1 MGILATSL
9 SYGPPVLRDA
19 DVDSSLLT
27 ELRSAIEDQRALI
40 GVVPGEGNV
49 NGVWVF
55 SGDVYAFRNKS
66 GGATAGMYKS
76 TPTSW
81 DEVDLGTALN
91 FDGTTAD
98 GEPIPGDVGTATT
111 LVGASSG
118 AQGDLAGISYH
129 GEWTTGAAGLMVL
142 TNITGTFSDNEN
154 LNMPLLAFNSGSIE
168 ISEGDII
175 VGSASGKTAGVTSV
189 VITGGTIAAGDAAG
203 YISVKNNTGTWTASE
218 AININGVD
226 HATVN
231 GSSQPS
237 NVKVAVADGTQYA
250 QTIEPGGLYEFTNYN
265 FRGETTGFTMYGVN
279 TVDNGFSWDGTT
291 FIKYKT
297 GMDTDTPEL
306 IAAHQ
311 KHLFFSYP
319 NGSIQHSSLVTP
331 NVWSVIS
338 GAAELAIG
346 DNVSGFSTEV
356 NNVMSVFTRND
367 AYMLYGTSSAD
378 WELRKFHAGAGA
390 IPYTLQ
396 KMDQTFFL
404 DDRGISS
411 IFTVQYFGDFQSAVA
426 SDKIDP
432 YIQSKKDNAV
442 ASLRVRAKNQ
452 YRLYFDDKT
461 GVQMTFIN
469 KRNQGLMPF
478 TLTHQIICSAG
489 AEDAT
494 GFEVLY
500 AGFDDGYVRRID
512 SGTSFDG
519 DTVNSFIRTSYYHY
533 DSPGARKRFREL
545 NLEMNA
551 DTSTTI
557 TVTPTYDFG
566 GTFTPKTSPVSS
578 EYSVDVAADAWNED
592 DISNSSTGIT
602 VVASERI
609 KINGIGVNMGLIIAN
624 SSIYDKPITL
634 QGAIVDFT
642 PRGVRR

>member
-1 MGILATSL
+1 MGIVATSL
-9 SYGPPVLRDA
+9 AYGPPVLRDA
-19 DVDSSLLT
+19 AVDASLVS
-27 ELRSAIEDQRALI
+27 ELQSAIEDQRALI
-40 GVVPGEGNV
+40 NIVPGEGNV
-49 NGVWVF
+49 NGVWVYN
-55 SGDVYAFRNKS
+55 GNIYAFRNKS

-76 TPTSW
+76 TSTGW
-81 DEVDLGTALN
+81 EEVDLGTALN
-91 FDGTTAD
+91 FDGTTEN
-98 GEPIPGDVGTATT
+98 GQPIPGDVGTPTT
-111 LVGASSG
+111 IVGAGG
-118 AQGDLAGISYH
+118 AQGDLMGISYN
-129 GEWTTGAAGLMVL
+129 GEWTTGAKGTMVL
-142 TNITGTFSDNEN
+142 INITGTFVDDEALST
-154 LNMPLLAFNSGSIE
+154 PLLSFDVGGIE
-168 ISEGDII
+168 PTEGDII
-175 VGSASGKTAGVTSV
+175 TGSTSGETATITSV
-189 VITGGTIAAGDAAG
+189 RLSSGAWDATAAG
-203 YISVKNNTGTWTASE
+203 YLSIKNNTGTWTDGE
-218 AININGVD
+218 NILVNGVKY
-226 HATVN
+226 AEV
-231 GSSQPS
+231 SAASQPA
-237 NVKVAVADGTQYA
+237 NVTVANADGTQYA
-250 QTIEPGGLYEFTNYN
+250 QTIQPGGTYEFTNFN

-297 GMDTDTPEL
+297 GMETDTPEH

-331 NVWSVIS
+331 NVWSVIT
-338 GAAELAIG
+338 GAGELAVG

-367 AYMLYGTSSAD
+367 AFMLYGTSAAD

-442 ASLRVRAKNQ
+442 ASLRVRGKNQ
-452 YRLYFDDKT
+452 YRLFFDDKT
-461 GVQMTFIN
+461 GVEMTFIN

-478 TLTHQIICSAG
+478 TLSHQIVCSAS
-489 AEDAT
+489 AEDIT

-500 AGFDDGYVRRID
+500 AGFDDGYVRKMD

-519 DTVNSFIRTSYYHY
+519 ESVDSFIRTAYYHY
-533 DSPGARKRFREL
+533 DSPGSRKRFREL
-545 NLEMNA
+545 GLEMNA
-551 DTSTTI
+551 DTSTTL

-578 EYSVDVAADAWNED
+578 SYSVTVAADQWNQD
-592 DISNSSTGIT
+592 DISNSNTGIT

-609 KINGIGVNMGLIIAN
+609 KINGIGLNMGLIIAN

>member
-1 MGILATSL
+1 
-9 SYGPPVLRDA
+9 
-19 DVDSSLLT
+19 
-27 ELRSAIEDQRALI
+27 
-40 GVVPGEGNV
+40 
-49 NGVWVF
+49 
-55 SGDVYAFRNKS
+55 
-66 GGATAGMYKS
+66 
-76 TPTSW
+76 
-81 DEVDLGTALN
+81 
-91 FDGTTAD
+91 
-98 GEPIPGDVGTATT
+98 
-111 LVGASSG
+111 
-118 AQGDLAGISYH
+118 
-129 GEWTTGAAGLMVL
+129 
-142 TNITGTFSDNEN
+142 
-154 LNMPLLAFNSGSIE
+154 
-168 ISEGDII
+168 
-175 VGSASGKTAGVTSV
+175 
-189 VITGGTIAAGDAAG
+189 
-203 YISVKNNTGTWTASE
+203 
-218 AININGVD
+218 
-226 HATVN
+226 
-231 GSSQPS
+231 
-237 NVKVAVADGTQYA
+237 
-250 QTIEPGGLYEFTNYN
+250 
-265 FRGETTGFTMYGVN
+265 
-279 TVDNGFSWDGTT
+279 
-291 FIKYKT
+291 
-297 GMDTDTPEL
+297 
-306 IAAHQ
+306 
-311 KHLFFSYP
+311 
-319 NGSIQHSSLVTP
+319 
-331 NVWSVIS
+331 
-338 GAAELAIG
+338 
-346 DNVSGFSTEV
+346 
-356 NNVMSVFTRND
+356 MSVFTRND

>member
-1 MGILATSL
+1 
-9 SYGPPVLRDA
+9 V
-19 DVDSSLLT
+19 
-27 ELRSAIEDQRALI
+27 
-40 GVVPGEGNV
+40 V
-49 NGVWVF
+49 NG
-55 SGDVYAFRNKS
+55 
-66 GGATAGMYKS
+66 
-76 TPTSW
+76 
-81 DEVDLGTALN
+81 
-91 FDGTTAD
+91 
-98 GEPIPGDVGTATT
+98 
-111 LVGASSG
+111 
-118 AQGDLAGISYH
+118 
-129 GEWTTGAAGLMVL
+129 
-142 TNITGTFSDNEN
+142 
-154 LNMPLLAFNSGSIE
+154 
-168 ISEGDII
+168 
-175 VGSASGKTAGVTSV
+175 
-189 VITGGTIAAGDAAG
+189 
-203 YISVKNNTGTWTASE
+203 ASE
-218 AININGVD
+218 PTEV
-226 HATVN
+226 
-231 GSSQPS
+231 S
-237 NVKVAVADGTQYA
+237 VASADGTQYE
-250 QTIEPGGLYEFTNYN
+250 QTLEPGGLYEFTNYN
-265 FRGETTGFTMYGVN
+265 FRGQTTGFTMYGVN
-279 TVDNGFSWDGTT
+279 TVGKGFSWDGTT
-291 FIKYKT
+291 FIKYST
-297 GMDTDTPEL
+297 GMDTDTPEH

-311 KHLFFSYP
+311 KHLFYSYP

-367 AYMLYGTSSAD
+367 AYMLYGTSSSD
-378 WELRKFHAGAGA
+378 WNLRKFHAGAGA

-442 ASLRVRAKNQ
+442 ASLRVRGKNQ

-461 GVQMTFIN
+461 GVEMTFIN
-469 KRNQGLMPF
+469 KKNQGLMPF
-478 TLTHQIICSAG
+478 TLSHQIVCTASV
-489 AEDAT
+489 EDTA

-500 AGFDDGYVRRID
+500 AGFEDGYVRRLD

-519 DTVNSFIRTSYYHY
+519 DTVDSFIRSSYYHY

-578 EYSVDVAADAWNED
+578 EYSVDVSADAWSQD
-592 DISNSSTGIT
+592 DISNSDTGIT

-609 KINGIGVNMGLIIAN
+609 KINGIGTNMGLIIAN

>member
-27 ELRSAIEDQRALI
+27 ELRSAIEDQRELI
-40 GVVPGEGNV
+40 GVVPGEGDV
-49 NGVWVF
+49 LGVWLYN
-55 SGDVYAFRNKS
+55 DVAYAFRNKS

-76 TPTSW
+76 TATSW

-91 FDGTTAD
+91 FDGTVEA
-98 GEPIPGDVGTATT
+98 GEPIPGDSGTATT
-111 LVGASSG
+111 IVGAGG
-118 AQGDLAGISYH
+118 AQGDLAAISYH
-129 GEWTTGAAGLMVL
+129 QDWDTGAAGIMVL
-142 TNITGTFSDNEN
+142 TNVTGTFVDDEN
-154 LNMPLLAFNSGSIE
+154 ISMPLLAFNSGSIE
-168 ISEGDII
+168 IAEGVTI
-175 VGSASGKTAGVTSV
+175 VGSSSGKTAVVTSV
-189 VITGGTIAAGDAAG
+189 TISSGTIDAGDAAG

-226 HATVN
+226 HASVN

-237 NVKVAVADGTQYA
+237 NVTVAVADGTQYA
-250 QTIEPGGLYEFTNYN
+250 QTIAPGGKYEFVTYN
-265 FRGETTGFTMYGVN
+265 FRGQTTGLTMYGVN
-279 TVDNGFSWDGTT
+279 TVDKGFAYDGTT

-297 GMDTDTPEL
+297 GMDTDTPEH

-311 KHLFFSYP
+311 NHLFYSFP
-319 NGSIQHSSLVTP
+319 NGSIQNSSIRFP
-331 NVWSVIS
+331 NIWSLIGGS
-338 GAAELAIG
+338 SELAVG

-367 AYMLYGTSSAD
+367 AYMLYGTSALD

-404 DDRGISS
+404 DDRGITS

-461 GVQMTFIN
+461 GVEMTFIN

-478 TLTHQIICSAG
+478 TLDNQITCTASV
-489 AEDAT
+489 EDAI
-494 GFEVLY
+494 GFEILY

-519 DTVNSFIRTSYYHY
+519 ATVDSFVRTAYYHY
-533 DSPGARKRFREL
+533 DSPGTRKRFREL
-545 NLEMNA
+545 NLEINA

-566 GTFTPKTSPVSS
+566 GTFSPKTSPVSS
-578 EYSVDVAADAWNED
+578 SYSVDVTADQWNED
-592 DISNSSTGIT
+592 DISNPSTGIT
-602 VVASERI
+602 VLASERI
-609 KINGIGVNMGLIIAN
+609 KINGIGMNMGLIIEN

-634 QGAIVDFT
+634 QGAVVDHT

>member
-19 DVDSSLLT
+19 DVDSSLVS

-40 GVVPGEGNV
+40 NVVPGEGDVLGIWLYNNV
-49 NGVWVF
+49 A
-55 SGDVYAFRNKS
+55 YAFRNKS
-66 GGATAGMYKS
+66 GSATAGMYKS
-76 TPTSW
+76 TATGW
-81 DEVDLGTALN
+81 EEIDLGTALN
-91 FDGTTAD
+91 FDGTTD
-98 GEPIPGDVGTATT
+98 SGEPIPGDTGTPTT
-111 LVGASSG
+111 IVGASSG
-118 AQGDLAGISYH
+118 AQGDLAAISYH
-129 GEWTTGAAGLMVL
+129 GDWSTGAEGIMVL
-142 TNITGTFSDNEN
+142 TNITGTFTDDEN
-154 LNMPLLAFNSGSIE
+154 LQMPLLAFNSGSIE
-168 ISEGDII
+168 IAEGDTI
-175 VGSASGKTAGVTSV
+175 VGASSGKTAVVTSV
-189 VITGGTIAAGDAAG
+189 TISTGTIDAGDAAG
-203 YISVKNNTGTWTASE
+203 YISVKNNSGTWTASE

-237 NVKVAVADGTQYA
+237 NVTVAVADGTQYA
-250 QTIEPGGLYEFTNYN
+250 QTIAPGGKYEFVTYN
-265 FRGETTGFTMYGVN
+265 FRGQTTGLTMYGVN
-279 TVDNGFSWDGTT
+279 TVDKGFSYDGTT
-291 FIKYKT
+291 FVKYKT
-297 GMDTDTPEL
+297 GMETDTPEH

-311 KHLFFSYP
+311 NHLFFSFP
-319 NGSIQHSSLVTP
+319 NGSIQNSSIRFP
-331 NVWSVIS
+331 NIWSLITGS
-338 GAAELAIG
+338 SELAVG

-367 AYMLYGTSSAD
+367 AYMLYGTSALD

-404 DDRGISS
+404 DDRGITS
-411 IFTVQYFGDFQSAVA
+411 IFTVQYFGDFQSSVA

-442 ASLRVRAKNQ
+442 ASLRARAKNQ

-461 GVQMTFIN
+461 GVEMTFIN

-478 TLTHQIICSAG
+478 TLDHQITCTASV
-489 AEDAT
+489 EDAN
-494 GFEVLY
+494 GFEILY

-519 DTVNSFIRTSYYHY
+519 STVASFVRTAYYHY
-533 DSPGARKRFREL
+533 DSPGTRKRFREL
-545 NLEMNA
+545 NLEINA
-551 DTSTTI
+551 DTSTTL

-566 GTFTPKTSPVSS
+566 GTFSPKTSPISS
-578 EYSVDVAADAWNED
+578 SYSVDVTADQWNED
-592 DISNSSTGIT
+592 DISNPSTGVT
-602 VVASERI
+602 VLASERV
-609 KINGIGVNMGLIIAN
+609 KINGVGMNMGLIIEN

-634 QGAIVDFT
+634 QGAVVDHT

>member
-1 MGILATSL
+1 MGILATGI

-19 DVDSSLLT
+19 DVDSSLVS
-27 ELRSAIEDQRALI
+27 ELQAAIEDQRALI
-40 GVVPGEGNV
+40 NIVPGEGDVLGIWLYSNV
-49 NGVWVF
+49 A
-55 SGDVYAFRNKS
+55 YAFRNKS

-76 TPTSW
+76 TATGW
-81 DEVDLGTALN
+81 DEIDLGTALN
-91 FDGTTAD
+91 FDGTVED
-98 GEPIPGDVGTATT
+98 GEPIPGDTGTPTT
-111 LVGASSG
+111 IVGASSG
-118 AQGDLAGISYH
+118 AQGDLAAISYH
-129 GEWTTGAAGLMVL
+129 GDWSTGAEGIMVL
-142 TNITGTFSDNEN
+142 TNITGTFTDDEN
-154 LNMPLLAFNSGSIE
+154 LQMPLLAFTSGSIE
-168 ISEGDII
+168 IAEGSTI
-175 VGSASGKTAGVTSV
+175 VGASSGKTAVVTSV
-189 VITGGTIAAGDAAG
+189 TISSGTIDAGDAAG

-250 QTIEPGGLYEFTNYN
+250 QTISPGGKYEFVTYN
-265 FRGETTGFTMYGVN
+265 FRGQTTGLTMYGVN
-279 TVDNGFSWDGTT
+279 TVDKGFAYDGTT

-297 GMDTDTPEL
+297 GMDTDTPEH
-306 IAAHQ
+306 IASHQ
-311 KHLFFSYP
+311 NHLFYSFP
-319 NGSIQHSSLVTP
+319 NGSIQNSSIRFP
-331 NVWSVIS
+331 NIWSLIGGS
-338 GAAELAIG
+338 AELAVG

-367 AYMLYGTSSAD
+367 AYMLYGTSALD

-404 DDRGISS
+404 DDRGITS

-452 YRLYFDDKT
+452 YRLFFDDKT
-461 GVQMTFIN
+461 GVEMTFIN

-478 TLTHQIICSAG
+478 TLNHQITCTASV
-489 AEDAT
+489 EDAN
-494 GFEVLY
+494 GFEILY

-519 DTVNSFIRTSYYHY
+519 STVASFVRTAYYHY
-533 DSPGARKRFREL
+533 DSPGTRKRFREL
-545 NLEMNA
+545 NLEINA
-551 DTSTTI
+551 DTSTTL

-566 GTFTPKTSPVSS
+566 GTFSPKTSPISS
-578 EYSVDVAADAWNED
+578 SYSIDVTADQWNED
-592 DISNSSTGIT
+592 DISNPSTGVT
-602 VVASERI
+602 VLASERV
-609 KINGIGVNMGLIIAN
+609 KINGVGMNMGLIIEN

-634 QGAIVDFT
+634 QGAVVDHT

>member
-1 MGILATSL
+1 MGVLATGL

-19 DVDSSLLT
+19 EVDASLIT

-40 GVVPGEGNV
+40 GVVPGEGDV
-49 NGVWVF
+49 LGVWLYSNVA
-55 SGDVYAFRNKS
+55 YAFRNKS

-76 TPTSW
+76 TATGW
-81 DEVDLGTALN
+81 DEIDLGTALN
-91 FDGTTAD
+91 FDGTVED
-98 GEPIPGDVGTATT
+98 GEPIPGDTGTPTT
-111 LVGASSG
+111 IVGASSG
-118 AQGDLAGISYH
+118 AQGDLAAISYH
-129 GEWTTGAAGLMVL
+129 GDWSTGAEGIMVL
-142 TNITGTFSDNEN
+142 TNITGTFTDDEN
-154 LNMPLLAFNSGSIE
+154 LQMPLLAFNSGSIE
-168 ISEGDII
+168 IAEGDTI
-175 VGSASGKTAGVTSV
+175 VGASSGKTAVVTSV
-189 VITGGTIAAGDAAG
+189 TISTGTIDAGDAAG

-250 QTIEPGGLYEFTNYN
+250 QTISPGGKYEFVTYN
-265 FRGETTGFTMYGVN
+265 FRGQTTGLTMYGVN
-279 TVDNGFSWDGTT
+279 TVDKGFAYDGTT

-297 GMDTDTPEL
+297 GMETDTPEH

-311 KHLFFSYP
+311 NHLFYSFP
-319 NGSIQHSSLVTP
+319 NGSIQNSSIRFP
-331 NVWSVIS
+331 NIWSLIGGS
-338 GAAELAIG
+338 AELAVG

-367 AYMLYGTSSAD
+367 AYMLYGTSALD

-404 DDRGISS
+404 DDRGITS
-411 IFTVQYFGDFQSAVA
+411 IFTVQYFGDFQSSVA

-461 GVQMTFIN
+461 GVEMTFIN

-478 TLTHQIICSAG
+478 TLDHQITCTASV
-489 AEDAT
+489 EDAN
-494 GFEVLY
+494 GFEILY
-500 AGFDDGYVRRID
+500 AGFDDGYVRRVD

-519 DTVNSFIRTSYYHY
+519 ATVASFVRTAYYHY
-533 DSPGARKRFREL
+533 DSPGTRKRFREL
-545 NLEMNA
+545 NLEINA
-551 DTSTTI
+551 DTSTTL

-566 GTFTPKTSPVSS
+566 GTFSPKTSPISS
-578 EYSVDVAADAWNED
+578 SYSVDVTADQWNED
-592 DISNSSTGIT
+592 DISNPSTGVT
-602 VVASERI
+602 VLASERV
-609 KINGIGVNMGLIIAN
+609 KINGVGMNMGLIIEN

-634 QGAIVDFT
+634 QGAVVDHT